1 MLSRY
6 IISDLTHALP
16 DFCRYT
22 YQFGADIFVVA
33 GFTIAPSGQVCVVDA
48 GGGGYLVVKMVNS
61 VRPPKHVCDKRHFCG
76 TALIEFSEEDEANNI
91 MNNKLSFAGA
101 DLEIKTKKEFDAEM
115 EAKKEAYEKSHP
127 NTHPNKNGHDEGYP
141 KGLILAFKLKK
152 ILADGDTEQNGGDKV
167 DNTVSANKE
176 GASESAE
183 ESGKASEEKA
193 HKNTDAKEEKSDD
206 AEELIGPDAQSVKKD
221 DKSPSEND
229 KEPVSREDFKEYFA
243 KFGTCG

>member
-1 MLSRY
+1 MESGGLDDIVNPLDLVIVSSCIDWGWSRRH
-6 IISDLTHALP
+6 STPWRAVEAHGDLRGPGT
-16 DFCRYT
+16 R
-22 YQFGADIFVVA
+22 VA
-33 GFTIAPSGQVCVVDA
+33 CVGTEATITSNED
-48 GGGGYLVVKMVNS
+48 VKL
-61 VRPPKHVCDKRHFCG
+61 PKHVSDKRHFCG
-76 TALIEFSEEDEANNI
+76 TALVEFSEEYEANNI

-193 HKNTDAKEEKSDD
+193 LRTLMPRKRSQMM
-206 AEELIGPDAQSVKKD
+206 LRS
-221 DKSPSEND
+221 
-229 KEPVSREDFKEYFA
+229 
-243 KFGTCG
+243 